1 MNKDFIV
8 FDWEVFPNWNCVVWN
23 TYGKDD
29 YQVITSDDDDY
40 LYKLREVSK
49 LGYLS
54 GFNIKGYDLQ
64 MLDFAIQGYT
74 PQELYEHNQ
83 AIIESEDRSWKSLS
97 FWRKFEFTDLFDDL
111 KTMGSLKQFESN
123 TGLAIRES
131 DVPFGKENL
140 SEADKRNIIEYCI
153 ADVKATNKLLEARMG
168 YLTAKATCSKLSA
181 LSEAECVKNT
191 SAKVCAKMLKAKQKE
206 VLEDRVY
213 EIPDKLKELFESTIH
228 PTILENFV
236 GQPLVNDFSYEVRY
250 MKNNFIYGTGGV
262 HSTYKDS
269 LYCISDDEYVLVN
282 ADFENLYPSLLVV
295 YDYFAAGVPDE
306 GRELF
311 KYLLSECR
319 RLKAE
324 LRQMAKAGKSNTQE
338 YDELFKLRDAIKL
351 ILNAST
357 GAMRLKFSDLYDP
370 QQIIALCMTGQLLTT
385 CMAKLIHNLGGLIIQ
400 TNTDGVL
407 CKIKRSLLQELK
419 TMLQEFSAKV
429 EIPLEIDEEYSVF
442 QKNVNNYI
450 LYSAPGAKPKL
461 KGRWAKKSGSDVP
474 LVPLNAPVINNA
486 VIDYY
491 SKNIPIAESIRK
503 ETNPL
508 NFMMTTMKGPTYHG
522 VLYQSEYGEV
532 TTTNINRVYATVDK
546 RKGTLTK
553 YKLDDEGNIYK
564 RDKIASIPDHCS
576 LWNDEVPKTL
586 SGCASI
592 LADIDYDWYIK
603 AAEKSAVYMEAI

>member
-1 MNKDFIV
+1 MLKDFIV

-29 YQVITSDDDDY
+29 YHVITSDDTDY
-40 LYKLREVSK
+40 RYNLREMSK
-49 LGYLS
+49 RGYLA
-54 GFNIKGYDLQ
+54 GFNIKGYDMQ
-64 MLDFAIQGYT
+64 ILDFAIQGYT
-74 PQELYEHNQ
+74 PQELH
-83 AIIESEDRSWKSLS
+83 AHSKSIIESTDGGWKSLA

-123 TGLAIRES
+123 TGLAIEETE
-131 DVPFGKENL
+131 VPFDKEDL
-140 SEADKRNIIEYCI
+140 TDDDKKLIIKYCI

-168 YLTAKATCSKLSA
+168 YITAKATCSKLSS
-181 LSEAECVKNT
+181 LSESECIKNT
-191 SAKVCAKMLKAKQKE
+191 SAKVCAKMLGAKQIE
-206 VLEDRVY
+206 VPEGRVY
-213 EIPDKLKELFESTIH
+213 EIPEKLKPIFEQTIH
-228 PTILENFV
+228 PTILSAFV

-250 MKNNFIYGTGGV
+250 MRNNFVYGTGGV

-269 LYCISDDEYVLVN
+269 LYYISNDEYVLVN

-295 YDYFAAGVPDE
+295 YNYFAAGVPTA

-324 LRQMAKAGKSNTQE
+324 LRSMARNGKSNTEE

-385 CMAKLIHNLGGLIIQ
+385 CMAKLVHNLGGLIIQ

-407 CKIKRSLLQELK
+407 FRIKRCDLEEVK
-419 TMLQEFSAKV
+419 AMLAQFSKDV

-486 VIDYY
+486 IIDFY
-491 SKNIPIAESIRK
+491 SKNIPIEESVRR

-522 VLYQSEYGEV
+522 VLYQSQNGEV
-532 TTTNINRVYATVDK
+532 TTTNINRVYASTNNC
-546 RKGTLTK
+546 KGTLTK

-564 RDKIASIPDHCS
+564 RDKIASIPDHCG
-576 LWNDEVPKTL
+576 LWNSEVPKGL
-586 SGCASI
+586 VAQV
-592 LADIDYDWYIK
+592 LPDIDYDWYVK
-603 AAEKSAVYMEAI
+603 EAKKNAVYMEAI